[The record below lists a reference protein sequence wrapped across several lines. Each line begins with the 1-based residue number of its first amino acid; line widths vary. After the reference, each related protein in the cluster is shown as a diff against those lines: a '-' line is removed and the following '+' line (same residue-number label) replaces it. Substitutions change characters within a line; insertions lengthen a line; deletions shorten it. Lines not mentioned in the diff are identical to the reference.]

1 MRLKFLSVIGVLSAI
16 FAALVLLCNEIGT
29 GNTQGVFSEEPVEQF
44 SVFLPA
50 STSQTVLPV
59 KVPTRLATV
68 RKQSSQRRNIIV
80 INLDDADRDAV
91 EIDWHRNTTTAAYFP
106 SFKRLVNEGLRFGNC
121 HVAVPLCNPSRVCL
135 FTGQYAYKTGV
146 RGNHSNSRK
155 NSGAAGG
162 FKPFRFTGPY
172 GSNQNPHFNNEIGS
186 WMKGSGYRT
195 MFVGKYLHED
205 YEPEPGE
212 SWQTVV
218 PPGWDDFYASFGGS
232 YFTTPFF
239 KNGQFSKA
247 NTSDPA
253 KYPSLY
259 RTDIESTDCIDLINA
274 HLDRDDGSPFLLY
287 FAPLACH
294 QEVRTEMCI
303 AEDIANCGMVANR
316 LKTAWPNLKQ
326 LRKADFDEANVDD
339 KPAQIRSLGRLTS
352 EGTDPEINDYLLTDM
367 EFRRRLL
374 ALKSVDLALGRMMA
388 TLSQRGIADD
398 TVIILTSDNGFQLGQ
413 QRNFGKSLPYNRCTN
428 VPLIVWS
435 PTNFGNSNSE
445 LQHLISNIDI
455 APTLLD
461 IAGAPIPEVVQ
472 GKSFLPI
479 LDGSFREP
487 PETWRP
493 DGVLVEGWSE
503 NTILES
509 TIDANFTSIRFQN
522 SVYTEWS
529 NGDKEF
535 YDLAVDPL
543 QLENKYLEQSDSNKF
558 HLANQLSAL
567 KRDLPA
573 PLCFFRSPTQ
583 ANRVFLGTARL
594 EGIAE
599 SNGDI
604 EDVLLQI
611 TEDTAEG
618 IRFWNGSEWT
628 ETESSVEASIESND
642 SVITG
647 WHYRFEPPLNS
658 FRNYRVQ
665 ATVAGANGGPQ
676 SQPVEESFSI
686 DPDQPISQLIFPAS
700 DIARIGGRLNL
711 RGWAQD
717 DAGIRAVRLVIRNA
731 ETNKYWNG
739 QDWQDAYILVG
750 ATLTPGV
757 YVDWQYEF
765 NPRKTNGSA
774 YVTVRAISN
783 DGRYDRPAQ
792 TKLIRWA
799 R

>member
-1 MRLKFLSVIGVLSAI
+1 MRLKLWLLIGGLSAVIAVVLLCPEKGTRSSPANVSKSPLEQVSVVLSA
-16 FAALVLLCNEIGT
+16 T
-29 GNTQGVFSEEPVEQF
+29 TSE
-44 SVFLPA
+44 
-50 STSQTVLPV
+50 TVLPV
-59 KVPTRLATV
+59 KVPTQLATF
-68 RKQSSQRRNIIV
+68 RKRSAQRQNIIV

-91 EIDWHRNTTTAAYFP
+91 EIDWRRNSTSGAYFP
-106 SFKRLVNEGLRFGNC
+106 SFKRLANEGLRFGNC

-146 RGNHSNSRK
+146 RGNHSYSRK
-155 NSGAAGG
+155 SSGADGG
-162 FKPFRFTGPY
+162 FKPFRFNGPF
-172 GSNQNPHFNNEIGS
+172 GSNQNPHFSNEIGS

-212 SWQTVV
+212 SWQAVI

-232 YFTTPFF
+232 YFATPFF
-239 KNGQFSKA
+239 KNGQFSRA
-247 NTSDPA
+247 NTSDPV

-259 RTDIESTDCIDLINA
+259 RTDIESVDCIDLINA

-294 QEVRTEMCI
+294 QEVRTEMCLD
-303 AEDIANCGMVANR
+303 EDIANCGMVANR

-326 LRKADFDEANVDD
+326 LRRADFDEANVED
-339 KPAQIRSLGRLTS
+339 KPAQIRSLARLNN
-352 EGTDPEINDYLLTDM
+352 EGNDPETNDYLLTDM

-374 ALKSVDLALGRMMA
+374 ALKSVDLALSRLMA

-435 PTNFGNSNSE
+435 PSNFGNNNNSE
-445 LQHLISNIDI
+445 LSHLISNIDI
-455 APTLLD
+455 APTLLE
-461 IAGAPIPEVVQ
+461 IAGAPIPDVVQ
-472 GKSFLPI
+472 GKSFMPI

-487 PETWRP
+487 PENWRP
-493 DGVLVEGWSE
+493 NGVLVEGWSE
-503 NTILES
+503 YMALES
-509 TIDANFTSIRFQN
+509 SIDANFTSIRFQN

-535 YDLAVDPL
+535 YDLAIDPL

-558 HLANQLSAL
+558 HLANQLAAL

-583 ANRVFLGTARL
+583 ATRVFLGEARL
-594 EGIAE
+594 EGLAE
-599 SNGDI
+599 SKGDI
-604 EDVLLQI
+604 EEVRLQI
-611 TEDTAEG
+611 TENTAEG

-628 ETESSVEASIESND
+628 ANDSSVFATIESTD
-642 SVITG
+642 SMITD
-647 WHYRFEPPLNS
+647 WHYRFGPPLNS
-658 FRNYRVQ
+658 FRNYKVR
-665 ATVAGANGGPQ
+665 ATVVGANGGPP
-676 SQPVEESFSI
+676 SLPVEESFSI
-686 DPDQPISQLIFPAS
+686 DPDQPFSQLIFPTS
-700 DIARIGGRLNL
+700 ETARYGGRLNL

-739 QDWQDAYILVG
+739 QDWQDAYILVS
-750 ATLTPGV
+750 ASVTPGV
-757 YVDWQYEF
+757 YVDWHYEF
-765 NPRKTNGSA
+765 VPRKTSGSA
-774 YVTVRAISN
+774 HVMVRAISN

-792 TKLIRWA
+792 STMIRWA